1 MSAVVLLHGW
11 GLGASVFDGLSRQL
25 AAGSEASALDLPG
38 YGAFATRAAGGL
50 EEIAERI
57 AASAPRRCCVVGWSL
72 GALAALAWARSRP
85 EQVQRLALVAA
96 TPCFVQREDW
106 SAAMER
112 PVFDAFAQT
121 LGHDRAGTLERFVS
135 LQAQGDSDARA
146 TMHALRAALR
156 TGAAPGI
163 EVLEQGLRILCETD
177 LRPHLRAVEQPAL
190 VVHGDRDRLVPR
202 AAAEHLARALPH
214 ARLAVIPGAAHAP
227 FVSQPERVGGLIREF
242 FDER

>member
-11 GLGASVFDGLSRQL
+11 GSGAAVFDGLARQL
-25 AAGSEASALDLPG
+25 AARGDASALDLPG
-38 YGAFATRAAGGL
+38 YGAFDTRAACDI

-85 EQVQRLALVAA
+85 EQVQRLALIAA
-96 TPCFVQREDW
+96 TPCFVEREDW
-106 SAAMER
+106 NVAMER
-112 PVFDAFAQT
+112 AVFDAFAQT
-121 LGHDRAGTLERFVS
+121 LSHDRAGTLERFVS

-146 TMHALRAALR
+146 TMQALRAALR

-163 EVLEQGLRILCETD
+163 EVLEQGLRILRETD
-177 LRPHLRAVEQPAL
+177 LRAHLRAVEQPAL
-190 VVHGDRDRLVPR
+190 IVHGDRDGLVPR

-214 ARLAVIPGAAHAP
+214 AVLAVIPGAAHAP